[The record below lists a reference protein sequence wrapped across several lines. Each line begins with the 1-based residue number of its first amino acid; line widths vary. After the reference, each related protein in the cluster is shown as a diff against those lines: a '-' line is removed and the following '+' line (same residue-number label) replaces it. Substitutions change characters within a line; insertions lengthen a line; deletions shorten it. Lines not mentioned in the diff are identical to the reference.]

1 MIPHISYDLDGD
13 GIVGGRDLVIANIF
27 DKDKKGSLT
36 AEEREAALKALRDDN
51 LEKNF
56 MWGLEQSGANTEVR
70 VFQKR
75 GVIIRGED
83 YTQLKETYPVHPLSL
98 EPRRYE
104 SRIDMIKQRKARNV
118 SELD

>member
-1 MIPHISYDLDGD
+1 MSDGDQRTRSKLLYERKKAMIPHISYDLDGD

-36 AEEREAALKALRDDN
+36 VEEREAALKALREDN
-51 LEKNF
+51 LEGNF

-75 GVIIRGED
+75 GIIIRGED
-83 YTQLKETYPVHPLSL
+83 YT
-98 EPRRYE
+98 
-104 SRIDMIKQRKARNV
+104 
-118 SELD
+118 